1 MGKRWSSGGDDGGMP
16 GMMTGSEQRESREG
30 LLGRLLTE
38 GEKPGRPGLSFSF
51 SFRFCLEV
59 SREFNSLLPLSF
71 LALSNA

>member
-1 MGKRWSSGGDDGGMP
+1 MKRWSSGGDDGGMP

-38 GEKPGRPGLSFSF
+38 GEKPGRPGLSFG
-51 SFRFCLEV
+51 LEV